1 VRIRLA
7 VTVHITRDR
16 DPDPEP
22 DRPAIY
28 DVSGAQVERA
38 TQWDHDD
45 RPPIGF
51 RPREDRP

>member
-1 VRIRLA
+1 MRIRLA

-28 DVSGAQVERA
+28 DVSGAHIERA
-38 TQWDHDD
+38 TQWDDD